1 MAETLGPA
9 VARICTAGGFL
20 GVNHGRNELRT
31 WLVVGVAAAMMVAEV
46 VGGSIFHSMALI
58 ADGWHMSTHAGALSV
73 AALAYGYAR
82 RHATDSRFAF
92 GTGKVGELA
101 AFGSAVLLGVISLLI
116 GWESVGRLID
126 PSPIRFQE
134 ATLIA
139 SLGLAVNIVSTWL
152 LHQGGHDHGGH
163 DHAAP
168 NPAAH
173 DHAPHD
179 HAAHDHAGHSHG
191 ADAHQAHSHDNNLR
205 AAYLHV
211 FADAV
216 ISFLTIGGL
225 LAGRYLGWVWM
236 DPLIGILGA
245 LVIAQWS
252 VSLMRVAGCSLLDVS
267 VDSHLPQTVRSR
279 LETAD
284 DHISDLHL
292 WRLGPGHQA
301 LIVSIH
307 ADTPASPDAYK
318 AKLEGIPGLS
328 HITVE
333 VNPR

>member
-20 GVNHGRNELRT
+20 GAQHSRNELRT
-31 WLVVGVAAAMMVAEV
+31 WLVVGVAAAMMIAEI

-116 GWESVGRLID
+116 GWESVGRLIN

-152 LHQGGHDHGGH
+152 LHQGGHDH
-163 DHAAP
+163 AS
-168 NPAAH
+168 
-173 DHAPHD
+173 HD

-191 ADAHQAHSHDNNLR
+191 ADAHGAHDHQAQSHDNNLR

-216 ISFLTIGGL
+216 VSFLTIGGL

-245 LVIAQWS
+245 VVIAQWS

-307 ADTPASPDAYK
+307 ADAPGTPEAYK
-318 AKLEGIPGLS
+318 AKLAGIPGLS
-328 HITVE
+328 HVTIE